1 MLLQP
6 PDSLRSS
13 PTPSFKVEVRF
24 QPRHNQSP
32 LRNSSCRPLHE
43 HTQEEQEVVRVQH
56 HGPGQTHRTPLLK
69 TTHHITY
76 RAYQILPYHAFEVLT
91 GMKPESIRSL
101 LLDWASHKPWEA
113 YGDDAKRKA
122 VRKLATETTLTVNQ
136 IRDLVN
142 KNFWSLQV
150 E

>member
-1 MLLQP
+1 
-6 PDSLRSS
+6 
-13 PTPSFKVEVRF
+13 
-24 QPRHNQSP
+24 
-32 LRNSSCRPLHE
+32 
-43 HTQEEQEVVRVQH
+43 
-56 HGPGQTHRTPLLK
+56 
-69 TTHHITY
+69 
-76 RAYQILPYHAFEVLT
+76 
-91 GMKPESIRSL
+91 MKPESIRSL

-142 KNFWSLQV
+142 KNFWSLQF